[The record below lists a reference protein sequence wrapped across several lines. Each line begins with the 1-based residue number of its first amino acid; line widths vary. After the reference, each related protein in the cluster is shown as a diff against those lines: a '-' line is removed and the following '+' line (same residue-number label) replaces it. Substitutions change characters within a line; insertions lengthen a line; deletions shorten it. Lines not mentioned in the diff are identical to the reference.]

1 MQTTLRS
8 DTAEVNIQTEGPIV
22 IIGEKINPTGHKRLA
37 EEMKA
42 DRFDYVSELASAQV
56 AAGADILDINACIPG
71 LDEVALLTE
80 VVKVVSSKVSV
91 PLCID
96 SSNPKAIAAALAVAP
111 GKPLVNSVSG
121 QETLLREM
129 LPMVKDSGAAV
140 IALTMDGKG
149 IPNNPHDRLAI
160 AARILDY
167 AARIGIPA
175 NDVVIDPL
183 VMAVGADQQAGKVT
197 LKTIELLRQEFGVNI
212 IIGASNVS
220 FGLPARHTVNQAFL
234 ALAAGAGANCVITD
248 PMKFTSLI
256 RATDLL
262 RGRDSHAKRYIRHY
276 RAHSQSCRSKPE
288 VGSAF
293 LSLTTKEVM

>member
-8 DTAEVNIQTEGPIV
+8 DTAEVNIQTVGPIV
-22 IIGEKINPTGHKRLA
+22 VIGEKINPTGHKRLA

-42 DRFDYVSELASAQV
+42 GRFDYVSELATAQV
-56 AAGADILDINACIPG
+56 AAGADVLDINVCVPG

-80 VVKVVSSKVSV
+80 VVKVVSSRVDV

-140 IALTMDGKG
+140 IGLTMDDKG
-149 IPNNPHDRLAI
+149 ISNSPHDRLAI
-160 AARILDY
+160 AARILEH
-167 AARIGIPA
+167 AARIGIAA
-175 NDVVIDPL
+175 NDVLIDPL
-183 VMAVGADQQAGKVT
+183 VMAAGADQQAGKVT
-197 LKTIELLRQEFGVNI
+197 LKTIELVRQELGVHI

-220 FGLPARHTVNQAFL
+220 FGLPARHTVNRAFL

-248 PMKFTSLI
+248 PMKFTALI

-262 RGRDSHAKRYIRHY
+262 RGCDSYAKRYIRHC
-276 RAHSQSCRSKPE
+276 RAHSRSCRSKPE
-288 VGSAF
+288 GG
-293 LSLTTKEVM
+293 